1 MLSAEVFGHGDSC
14 SPVLLSEVNCNGE
27 EANLTSCSNDAD
39 IIVCSHSEDAGVMCN
54 NGGSKYPVYCVFIM
68 AGFSGTIFKIILL
81 LYLGN
86 QTNSGTCEKCLLQ
99 LGLSL
104 SFGFVLVV
112 VVVTF
117 TGVGFQLILNR
128 W

>member
-1 MLSAEVFGHGDSC
+1 MFGQGDSC
-14 SPVLLSEVNCNGE
+14 SPVLLSQVKCNGE

-39 IIVCSHSEDAGVMCN
+39 ILVCSHSEDAGVMCN
-54 NGGSKYPVYCVFIM
+54 KGFNGSSKYPVYCVFIIM
-68 AGFSGTIFKIILL
+68 AGLSGTIFKIILL

-86 QTNSGTCEKCLLQ
+86 QTNPGTCEEC

-112 VVVTF
+112 AVVAF
-117 TGVGFQLILNR
+117 TGVGFRLILNR